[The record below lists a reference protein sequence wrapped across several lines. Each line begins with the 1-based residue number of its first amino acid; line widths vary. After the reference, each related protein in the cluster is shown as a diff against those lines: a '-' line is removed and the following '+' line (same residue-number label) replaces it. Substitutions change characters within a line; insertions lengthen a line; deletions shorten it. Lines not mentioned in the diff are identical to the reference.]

1 MKTKKENILV
11 LVTAGKESK
20 RFMELAKDA
29 AEAGNGDLYILHV
42 AQGEN
47 ILESGEMYEMQRLAD
62 YGCRLGGQVCLCCE
76 QDVAAYISRFAREKD
91 ITGVLLE
98 PPGEKEKIYLE
109 RTAGADRGPFA
120 AGHLSAFRERIGCRG
135 SMTEKTQDAS
145 KFLLRKQRISF
156 LLISSEELRLLSS
169 EENNP
174 VKT

>member
-29 AEAGNGDLYILHV
+29 AKAGNGDLYILHV

-76 QDVAAYISRFAREKD
+76 PLKCFPGLRSDVPVLDQGGSLHVSHRGSVAAQK
-91 ITGVLLE
+91 
-98 PPGEKEKIYLE
+98 
-109 RTAGADRGPFA
+109 
-120 AGHLSAFRERIGCRG
+120 
-135 SMTEKTQDAS
+135 
-145 KFLLRKQRISF
+145 
-156 LLISSEELRLLSS
+156 
-169 EENNP
+169 
-174 VKT
+174 

>member
-20 RFMELAKDA
+20 RFM
-29 AEAGNGDLYILHV
+29 AGNGDLYILHV

-98 PPGEKEKIYLE
+98 PPVKKEKKSIWKELLE
-109 RTAGADRGPFA
+109 RIVA
-120 AGHLSAFRERIGCRG
+120 
-135 SMTEKTQDAS
+135 
-145 KFLLRKQRISF
+145 LLPPGTC
-156 LLISSEELRLLSS
+156 LLS
-169 EENNP
+169 ERELAAAA
-174 VKT
+174 V

>member
-29 AEAGNGDLYILHV
+29 AKAGNGDLYILHV

-98 PPGEKEKIYLE
+98 PPVKKREKIHLE
-109 RTAGADRGPFA
+109 RTAGADCGTSA
-120 AGHLSAFRERIGCRG
+120 AGHLLAFRERTGCRG
-135 SMTEKTQDAS
+135 SMTEKNTGCLS
-145 KFLLRKQRISF
+145 KFSLRKHCIF
-156 LLISSEELRLLSS
+156 FLIS
-169 EENNP
+169 
-174 VKT
+174 

>member
-29 AEAGNGDLYILHV
+29 AKAGNGDLYILHV

-98 PPGEKEKIYLE
+98 PPVKKEKKSIWKDLLE
-109 RTAGADRGPFA
+109 RIA
-120 AGHLSAFRERIGCRG
+120 A
-135 SMTEKTQDAS
+135 
-145 KFLLRKQRISF
+145 LLPPGTC
-156 LLISSEELRLLSS
+156 LLS
-169 EENNP
+169 ERELAAAA
-174 VKT
+174 V

>member
-98 PPGEKEKIYLE
+98 PPVKKEKKSIWKELNCTPFVRQYDILKTSGVIFYAKRSSKQTIYIGIQATGS
-109 RTAGADRGPFA
+109 RNDAGR
-120 AGHLSAFRERIGCRG
+120 R
-135 SMTEKTQDAS
+135 S
-145 KFLLRKQRISF
+145 KSQ
-156 LLISSEELRLLSS
+156 
-169 EENNP
+169 
-174 VKT
+174 

>member
-62 YGCRLGGQVCLCCE
+62 YGCRW
-76 QDVAAYISRFAREKD
+76 
-91 ITGVLLE
+91 
-98 PPGEKEKIYLE
+98 
-109 RTAGADRGPFA
+109 ADRSACAVSRTWQLTSA
-120 AGHLSAFRERIGCRG
+120 ALP
-135 SMTEKTQDAS
+135 EKKILQACCWS
-145 KFLLRKQRISF
+145 RR
-156 LLISSEELRLLSS
+156 
-169 EENNP
+169 
-174 VKT
+174 